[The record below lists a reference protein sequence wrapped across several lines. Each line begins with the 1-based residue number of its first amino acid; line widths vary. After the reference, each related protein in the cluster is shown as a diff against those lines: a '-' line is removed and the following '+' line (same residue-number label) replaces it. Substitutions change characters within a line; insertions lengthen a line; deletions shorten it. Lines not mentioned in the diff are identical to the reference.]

1 MEVVEIE
8 AGVLKQALVVS
19 KEGLNLPQLLLL
31 PLMLLPLFLVSKH
44 PKSENS
50 VPR

>member
-31 PLMLLPLFLVSKH
+31 PLFLVSKH